1 MAQWIEHLTTDQKVG
16 GSSPFGRANDR
27 YARQRNRVRN
37 MWFDAVRDYLIN
49 NFGAVPNVKN
59 LLDYFNNDERVSIKR
74 ETLNRHV
81 QNPVDLKISLSL
93 PEI

>member
-1 MAQWIEHLTTDQKVG
+1 M
-16 GSSPFGRANDR
+16 
-27 YARQRNRVRN
+27 
-37 MWFDAVRDYLIN
+37 FDAVCDYLIN
-49 NFGAVPNVKN
+49 NFGAATKVEN

-81 QNPVDLKISLSL
+81 QIPVDLKISLSL